1 MTKFIR
7 NYTRNLISTESLE
20 SLKGKRVGIQGQYW
34 ITKIKINEPF
44 QVATGGLPLTYKNI
58 TKKQIEQFKSYG
70 ITPVFVF
77 GGLSTPKMNSG
88 QAYIDRRLLD
98 RSRGI
103 IEAEKGQLQN
113 ASRNLKSSCTF
124 YGFEGG
130 YKFQLFITNLIEY
143 LKELK
148 VEVIRAPYL
157 PEPQLTVFVDLENGF
172 IDEVYAGQEYLLYN
186 NKRVII
192 NFDFNEGTFDVIKDF
207 DFNQFYQENQNQNQN
222 TQNWYALN
230 KDGVVRSISFQNMRE
245 YVGFQLPQQIYFYLS
260 QNIIGPRVLDSI
272 ISLCYFEPPPLF
284 PSINYLDILNGELI
298 KKYLIHSQ
306 SLLLRSLNDEFT
318 TFTYHKIIWN
328 NTQQQIPLDI
338 FVVPQ
343 QNEMNQRGK
352 KFPFCK
358 SSQHLF
364 KQFRDSEQNK
374 LSEND
379 KGKLFEQLS
388 QPSDYISAVMK
399 VDGKYKPL
407 NIDLKKNRNLILFS
421 LDTKQE
427 LLFHVHKN
435 FLIATGY
442 INPNYTLTSLGKP
455 LQECILK
462 FPQYSEM
469 AMVFI
474 QMLLNNSIFSDQ
486 FNYNENIFGVS
497 LKELCT
503 VEETE
508 HSHQIRLISR
518 IFSSFATKFKG
529 DSPWSTIVYHDL
541 LAFKGIVNLHH
552 ETLRN
557 LFEMILLDLLLRGKS
572 FMKLPSLSKC
582 QFGYP
587 CYVDESVS
595 CGIVIR
601 WFLEQVISGNSASEV
616 YNNLDKQFDCFVD
629 IYSDL
634 KNAIQFWFDGIMGIV
649 EYLYKAKNENEQI
662 ISEKLYQSFISAN
675 ELLKSHTKNFFQKKN

>member
-7 NYTRNLISTESLE
+7 NYTRNSISTESLE
-20 SLKGKRVGIQGQYW
+20 SLKGKRIGIQGQYW

-58 TKKQIEQFKSYG
+58 TKKQIEQFKSYD

-77 GGLSTPKMNSG
+77 GGLSSPRRNLG
-88 QAYIDRRLLD
+88 QEYIDRRLHD
-98 RSRGI
+98 RSNGI

-157 PEPQLTVFVDLENGF
+157 AEPQLTLFVDSENGF
-172 IDEVYAGQEYLLYN
+172 IDEVYAGQEYLLYH

-207 DFNQFYQENQNQNQN
+207 DLDQFNQQNQTQN
-222 TQNWYALN
+222 TQNWYALY
-230 KDGVVRSISFQNMRE
+230 KDGVVRSISFPTE

-272 ISLCYFEPPPLF
+272 ISKFYFEPPPLF
-284 PSINYLDILNGELI
+284 PSINYLDILHGELT

-306 SLLLRSLNDEFT
+306 SLLLRSLNEEFT
-318 TFTYHKIIWN
+318 TLSYQKIIWN
-328 NTQQQIPLDI
+328 NTQQQIPLEI

-343 QNEMNQRGK
+343 QNGMNQIVT

-388 QPSDYISAVMK
+388 HPSDYISAVMK
-399 VDGKYKPL
+399 VDGTYKPL
-407 NIDLKKNRNLILFS
+407 DIDLKKNRNLILFS

-474 QMLLNNSIFSDQ
+474 QMLLTNSIFSDQ
-486 FNYNENIFGVS
+486 FNYHENIFGVS
-497 LKELCT
+497 LKKLCT

-518 IFSSFATKFKG
+518 IFSSFATKSKG

-541 LAFKGIVNLHH
+541 LAFKGIVNLHN

-572 FMKLPSLSKC
+572 LMKLPSLSKC
-582 QFGYP
+582 QSGYP

-595 CGIVIR
+595 LGIVIR
-601 WFLEQVISGNSASEV
+601 WFLEQVISGDSQEQV
-616 YNNLDKQFDCFVD
+616 YNKLDKQFDCFID

-634 KNAIQFWFDGIMGIV
+634 KNAIQFWFDGIMKIV

-675 ELLKSHTKNFFQKKN
+675 ELLKSHTTNFFKKKN